1 MNALIL
7 RSLGT
12 LIVTLS
18 LISTIAHGGD
28 FGNNNSEKD
37 EEVVELQEFLRNGVI
52 HKTDTNNVHIFEKY
66 LTEKFSPNNYY
77 DAIIK
82 LRISTKGID
91 LTIENINEEKKVIYD
106 TLQLMTK
113 EEIEHLLH
121 EVLEKRIRK
130 EASDALYALDKKLK
144 VANVI
149 EVYSEVKKL
158 SIKDIRECIKNVR
171 YTDVRGV
178 FHINLLNNYYYSD
191 EKQPST

>member
-28 FGNNNSEKD
+28 FDNNNSEKD